1 MDTRICSV
9 LYSSKKKDLPLSRPG
24 SSAPAEQSYHFWL
37 LPCRVGKG
45 GEQAWLL
52 NGVGTYYCVLLAMA
66 RGLESSIVGS
76 FCLLAKYPR

>member
-1 MDTRICSV
+1 MQWARRHAAASV
-9 LYSSKKKDLPLSRPG
+9 PLYGRCNAHPG